1 MSVEAFLEKADQK
14 KRLRKLI
21 ITILLVVIGI
31 HVAGVIVAG
40 AFVVARYFMSPP
52 AQFEVKRDIRL
63 PAQER
68 QHRMNM
74 AEFDALTPKPSFNDK
89 MASLRPTDFSL
100 PDLPQIPMDQM
111 LPLDPSEIV
120 ADAVSSLV
128 GAAGVGGGGSGAGGL
143 GGTGEGFS
151 FMGIESS
158 GRRIALLFDVSGSVV
173 NKAESSG
180 MSMNR
185 IREETIKL
193 IDSLGINTRF
203 GLYQFV
209 RNYKAFREELL
220 PATDPNK
227 EAARSWINSEWSESG
242 MMSAGGKGVVSRM
255 PNGIIMLLEDVFKQ
269 EPDVIFIVSDGSFW
283 RTMPSTGS
291 GRAPQE
297 KVDYRELRRHIDA
310 LQKNLTTPAVINF
323 IGFEMRPEEKR
334 ELQSIIRSNKGRL
347 REIGAD

>member
-1 MSVEAFLEKADQK
+1 MSIEAFLEKADQK

-21 ITILLVVIGI
+21 VTILLVVIGI
-31 HVAGVIVAG
+31 HVAGLVVAG
-40 AFVVARYFMSPP
+40 ALVVARYFMSPP

-89 MASLRPTDFSL
+89 MASLRPTDFAL

-128 GAAGVGGGGSGAGGL
+128 GAAGVGGGGAGAGGL
-143 GGTGEGFS
+143 GGSGTGFS
-151 FMGIESS
+151 FMGIQAN

-173 NKAESSG
+173 NKAEKSG
-180 MSMNR
+180 MPMSR

-209 RNYKAFREELL
+209 RNYKPFREELL
-220 PATDPNK
+220 PATGPNK
-227 EAARSWINSEWSESG
+227 EAAVEWINTQWSESG
-242 MMSAGGKGVVSRM
+242 QMSAGRGVISRY
-255 PNGIIMLLEDVFKQ
+255 PNGLPILLEDVFKQ
-269 EPDVIFIVSDGSFW
+269 QPDVIFIVSDGSFW
-283 RTMPSTGS
+283 RTLPGS
-291 GRAPQE
+291 GSGTPPQE
-297 KVDYRELRRHIDA
+297 KIDYRELRRHIDA
-310 LQKNLTTPAVINF
+310 LQKNLPVPAVINF

-334 ELQSIIRSNKGRL
+334 ELQSIIRANRGRL